1 MIPTPVFLISLPRS
15 GSTWIQRELVRFDP
29 IYSLPEP
36 WYLLPLTYL
45 NRVEQTFTP
54 YSSLTYSRA
63 LKELKIR
70 GVDTQ
75 GIFDRAIVA
84 ASKEV
89 ISSLNA
95 DCRYFLDK
103 TPQYA
108 HISGD
113 LMRLFPDAKFIFLWR
128 DPVDVATSIMS
139 TWGGGLDTLFKYD
152 IDFIDGLREM
162 SIVSQSSSENV
173 LNLTY
178 EDFLAAPEDMIKDVM
193 SFLDIDIETSI
204 VRPDAIVRDM
214 LKSELVGDQTYTGAE
229 RVKDQ
234 LSRGNRKNII
244 RLMNRLP
251 EEFWSFGR
259 YSKQDCLD
267 KIDSR
272 TWKLKPIHNFIS
284 WVAAFSYRHNLY
296 GFSNLFNKRR
306 EHELGGV
313 NKMLD

>member
-1 MIPTPVFLISLPRS
+1 
-15 GSTWIQRELVRFDP
+15 
-29 IYSLPEP
+29 
-36 WYLLPLTYL
+36 
-45 NRVEQTFTP
+45 
-54 YSSLTYSRA
+54 
-63 LKELKIR
+63 
-70 GVDTQ
+70 
-75 GIFDRAIVA
+75 
-84 ASKEV
+84 
-89 ISSLNA
+89 
-95 DCRYFLDK
+95 
-103 TPQYA
+103 
-108 HISGD
+108 
-113 LMRLFPDAKFIFLWR
+113 
-128 DPVDVATSIMS
+128 
-139 TWGGGLDTLFKYD
+139 
-152 IDFIDGLREM
+152 
-162 SIVSQSSSENV
+162 
-173 LNLTY
+173 
-178 EDFLAAPEDMIKDVM
+178 MIKDVM

-272 TWKLKPIHNFIS
+272 TWKLKPIHDFIS